1 MQNNDKKIL
10 LAHGA
15 GGKQSRDL
23 VNEVFAKYFSNP
35 TLDAMGDAGVVELPS
50 NKIAMTTDG
59 YVVKPIFFP
68 GGNIGKLAICG
79 TVNDLA
85 VSGAL
90 PRYITAGFVI
100 EEGFPL
106 DELETIANSMSQAA
120 KEAGVAIIAGDTKV
134 VARGDCEGVF
144 ITTAGIGEIVSTK
157 PITPDR
163 IQVGDAI
170 IINGS
175 IADHGMAIMAARK
188 NLSLAAPIT
197 SDCASLNGL
206 TSALM
211 KTIPETRFM
220 RDATR
225 GGLAAVL
232 CEACENQKFGI
243 EIIEDSIPL
252 NDATAATCE
261 ILGIDPLHV
270 ANEGKL
276 IAFVPADNAKLA
288 VETLKKYPAGAG
300 SAIIGTVT
308 DNNEGRVK
316 LKTSVGTHRL
326 ITMPTG
332 DLLPRIC

>member
-1 MQNNDKKIL
+1 MMNSGNIL

-23 VNEVFAKYFSNP
+23 VSEIFAKHFSNP
-35 TLDAMGDAGVVELPS
+35 TLDAMGDAGVVEMPS

-68 GGNIGKLAICG
+68 GGDIGKLAICG

-85 VSGAL
+85 VSGAK

-100 EEGFPL
+100 EEGFSL
-106 DELETIANSMSQAA
+106 NELETIASSMAKAA
-120 KEAGVAIIAGDTKV
+120 EEAGVTIVAGDTKV

-144 ITTAGIGEIVSTK
+144 ITTAGVGEIVSTE

-163 IQVGDAI
+163 IQPGDAV

-188 NLSLAAPIT
+188 DLSLAAPIV

-211 KTIPETRFM
+211 KAIPGTRFM

-232 CEACENQKFGI
+232 CEACEGQNFGI
-243 EIIEDSIPL
+243 EIVEDSIPL
-252 NDATAATCE
+252 NEATAATCE

-276 IAFVPADNAKLA
+276 IAFVPADSAELA
-288 VETLKKYPAGAG
+288 VETLKKHPTGTGAT
-300 SAIIGTVT
+300 IIGTIT
-308 DNNEGRVK
+308 DSDEGRVR
-316 LKTSVGTHRL
+316 LTTAVGTHRL

>member
-1 MQNNDKKIL
+1 MQNNDDKIL

-23 VNEVFAKYFSNP
+23 VNEIFAKHFSNP
-35 TLDAMGDAGVVELPS
+35 TLDAMGDAGVVEMPGD
-50 NKIAMTTDG
+50 KIAMTTDG

-85 VSGAL
+85 VSGAK

-106 DELETIANSMSQAA
+106 RELEEITSTMAKAA

-144 ITTAGIGEIVSTK
+144 ITTAGIGEIVSTE

-163 IQVGDAI
+163 IQPGDAI

-188 NLSLAAPIT
+188 NLSLSAPIV
-197 SDCASLNGL
+197 SDCASLGGL

-211 KTIPETRFM
+211 DAIPETRFM

-232 CEACENQKFGI
+232 CEACEGQKFGI
-243 EIIEDSIPL
+243 EISEDSIPL
-252 NDATAATCE
+252 NEATAATCE

-276 IAFVPADNAKLA
+276 IAFVPGDRAELA
-288 VETLKKYPAGAG
+288 LETLKKNPAGRG
-300 SAIIGTVT
+300 SAIIGVVT
-308 DNNEGRVK
+308 KSDPGRVK
-316 LKTSVGTHRL
+316 LATTIGTHRL
-326 ITMPTG
+326 ISMPTG